1 MFKKVVVK
9 NQLASF
15 SPRAGLRLVLIGLA
29 MLTLSQ
35 SVGCKLGLHET
46 AMVTYRDY
54 VWAKRAFNLRYGNC
68 DRPYAEHFES
78 GFCAGYEAMCNGGDG
93 YVPALPAEEYRS
105 YEYQSVDGARC
116 VNSWFEGYPAG
127 VAAAKKDKAGT
138 YHDVLISR
146 MINSAVKQEKTQA
159 VLPADVPVVAANQAQ
174 RPASGMNAPRVQPP
188 TYPSYMPS
196 NNMPSVLQKGTFDA
210 PPQAMTA
217 PPKLPEIVPAT
228 LPEIV
233 QADYVPQP
241 KLETAPTSNQPLP
254 MATVPA
260 SWNSTR
266 RNQ

>member
-9 NQLASF
+9 NQASF
-15 SPRAGLRLVLIGLA
+15 SPRAGIRLVLIGIA

-68 DRPYAEHFES
+68 DRPYAQHFEN
-78 GFCAGYEAMCNGGDG
+78 GFCAGYEATCNGGDG

-105 YEYQSVDGARC
+105 YEYQSVDGSKC

-146 MINSAVKQEKTQA
+146 MINSAVQQEKTGA
-159 VLPADVPVVAANQAQ
+159 VLPDDVPVVAAKQANMSMQ
-174 RPASGMNAPRVQPP
+174 RTAPVVQPP

-196 NNMPSVLQKGTFDA
+196 GEMPSVLQQGTFQA
-210 PPQAMTA
+210 PPQANMAT
-217 PPKLPEIVPAT
+217 PKLPEIVPPT

-233 QADYVPQP
+233 QANYVPQP
-241 KLETAPTSNQPLP
+241 QIKPAPASNQPLP